1 MKIKPSDK
9 KLSIEGDFLWG
20 GGGGGSEKANGQCNI
35 LNTQLDMNKGL
46 VMIAD
51 LDMTDEL

>member
-9 KLSIEGDFLWG
+9 KLSIEGVFLWG
-20 GGGGGSEKANGQCNI
+20 GGGGGSEKANGQCNV

-46 VMIAD
+46 VMIAQRSRHD
-51 LDMTDEL
+51 R

>member
-20 GGGGGSEKANGQCNI
+20 RGGEGQKKLMGN
-35 LNTQLDMNKGL
+35 
-46 VMIAD
+46 VMF
-51 LDMTDEL
+51 